1 MNDQPTLQAPISVAK
16 NYSLT
21 MTHIAKVS
29 ALAQRLGVSQGEI
42 VRRAIDLLYQ
52 AEAEKEETSDG
63 IPAL

>member
-1 MNDQPTLQAPISVAK
+1 MNDQPTLQISVAK

-29 ALAQRLGVSQGEI
+29 DLAQRLGVSQGEV

-52 AEAEKEETSDG
+52 AEEDKKDQSS
-63 IPAL
+63 

>member
-1 MNDQPTLQAPISVAK
+1 MDQQQMTGVAVTR

-29 ALAQRLGVSQGEI
+29 DLAQRLGVSQGEI

-52 AEAEKEETSDG
+52 AEEDKEAGNEV
-63 IPAL
+63 PAL